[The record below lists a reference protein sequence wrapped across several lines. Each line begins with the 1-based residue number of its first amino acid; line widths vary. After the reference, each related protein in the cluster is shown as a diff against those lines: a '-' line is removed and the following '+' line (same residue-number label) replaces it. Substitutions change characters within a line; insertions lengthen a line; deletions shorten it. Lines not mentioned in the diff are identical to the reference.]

1 MGPSQTFS
9 FSEGPYFNLILE
21 GPAKGPLLKG
31 VSMSAEVI
39 LTSSNF
45 ETEVLK
51 SPVPVLIDFWAEW
64 CMPCK
69 MIAPAVEDLAK
80 QYGEKLK
87 VCKVNVDEQNELA
100 SQHNIVSIPTLMVY
114 KDGQVVRQ
122 KVGALPKQAI
132 ENLFKDLL

>member
-1 MGPSQTFS
+1 
-9 FSEGPYFNLILE
+9 
-21 GPAKGPLLKG
+21 
-31 VSMSAEVI
+31 MSAEVV

-45 ETEVLK
+45 ESEVLK
-51 SPVPVLIDFWAEW
+51 SAVPVLIDFWAEW

-122 KVGALPKQAI
+122 KVGAIPKQAI

>member
-1 MGPSQTFS
+1 
-9 FSEGPYFNLILE
+9 
-21 GPAKGPLLKG
+21 
-31 VSMSAEVI
+31 MSAEVV

-45 ETEVLK
+45 ETEVLQ

-80 QYGEKLK
+80 QYGGKLK

>member
-1 MGPSQTFS
+1 
-9 FSEGPYFNLILE
+9 
-21 GPAKGPLLKG
+21 
-31 VSMSAEVI
+31 MSAEVV

-45 ETEVLK
+45 ESEVLK
-51 SPVPVLIDFWAEW
+51 ATVPVLIDFWAEW

-80 QYGEKLK
+80 QYGAKLK